1 MAVGSKQLK
10 CKTNKHVYDLY
21 AENYKILIKEI
32 KEDPNKWRH
41 TVFMNRGSK
50 YSKNVNSP

>member
-10 CKTNKHVYDLY
+10 CKTNKHVQDLY

-32 KEDPNKWRH
+32 KEDLNKWRD
-41 TVFMNRGSK
+41 TVFMDRGNK
-50 YSKNVNSP
+50 YSKNVISP